1 MDLSY
6 FTPRVLTGI
15 INLRP
20 VKHDL
25 FTHFFRPLD
34 PKPVDVLELQTSL
47 RGASILPSITNYDG
61 GTMRKGETL
70 SVDYVKAPRF
80 RPKRSFRAADLLKP
94 RKDSLPMIHA

>member
-34 PKPVDVLELQTSL
+34 PKPANLAA
-47 RGASILPSITNYDG
+47 RGVHSALN
-61 GTMRKGETL
+61 
-70 SVDYVKAPRF
+70 
-80 RPKRSFRAADLLKP
+80 
-94 RKDSLPMIHA
+94 H

>member
-1 MDLSY
+1 MDWSY
-6 FTPRVLTGI
+6 FTPRVLTGV

-34 PKPVDVLELQTSL
+34 PKAVDVLELQTSL

-61 GTMRKGETL
+61 GTLRKGAVL

-80 RPKRSFRAADLLKP
+80 RPKRGFRAADLLKT
-94 RKDSLPMIHA
+94 

>member
-1 MDLSY
+1 MELSY
-6 FTPRVLTGI
+6 FTPRVLTGV

-47 RGASILPSITNYDG
+47 RGASIPAITNYAA
-61 GTMRKGETL
+61 GTRA
-70 SVDYVKAPRF
+70 KAKF
-80 RPKRSFRAADLLKP
+80 
-94 RKDSLPMIHA
+94 